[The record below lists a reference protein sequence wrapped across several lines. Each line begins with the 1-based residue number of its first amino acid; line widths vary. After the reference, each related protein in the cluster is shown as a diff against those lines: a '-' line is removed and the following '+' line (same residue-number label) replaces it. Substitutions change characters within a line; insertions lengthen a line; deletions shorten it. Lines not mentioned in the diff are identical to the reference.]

1 MANYPEIFS
10 GALYRTNISQ
20 LASYGAVKG
29 TPAKYR
35 SDKAG
40 KRMHSPDHLEVGM
53 GKVHRLLEEHG
64 KQGTLALDL
73 DRRVIEAAADYM
85 ADEEGGVGFIYSGFA
100 QAALPHRRLANDVT
114 WQVETEHVLLM
125 VEPGKRPIRG
135 GNPEY
140 IGVPYGS
147 RARLILLYLMTRAI
161 ETGSRE
167 VELGKSMRSWLDRM
181 GIPQGG
187 PSGKI
192 VRDQAERLSRCRLSF
207 QVSQGGKTGLI
218 NQNIVDSALFL
229 DEDGPPAIGRGVAHV
244 LDKVRLGESFF
255 EQLKK
260 HPIPLEESAIRALQ
274 GHSMALDIYC
284 WLAYR
289 LHVLPRAREVSW
301 SALKGQFGSGIRRL
315 DHFRPIFLQ
324 NLELALAVYPA
335 AQVEAGDRGVTL
347 LPSRSPVT
355 SKVHVLNRPIE
366 SR

>member
-1 MANYPEIFS
+1 
-10 GALYRTNISQ
+10 
-20 LASYGAVKG
+20 
-29 TPAKYR
+29 
-35 SDKAG
+35 
-40 KRMHSPDHLEVGM
+40 M
-53 GKVHRLLEEHG
+53 GNVHKLLEEHG
-64 KQGTLALDL
+64 KQGTLALDV

-100 QAALPHRRLANDVT
+100 QAALPHRKLADDAV
-114 WQVETEHVLLM
+114 WQVRTEHVLLM
-125 VEPGKRPIRG
+125 VQPGLRPTRE
-135 GNPEY
+135 GNPIP

-147 RARLILLYLMTRAI
+147 RARLVMLYLMTRAI

-167 VELGKSMRSWLDRM
+167 VELGRSMRHWLDRM

-187 PSGKI
+187 PSGRV

-218 NQNIVDSALFL
+218 NQNLVDSALFL
-229 DEDGPPAIGRGVAHV
+229 DDEEKPGSGRGVAHT
-244 LDKVRLGESFF
+244 LDKVRLSESFF
-255 EQLKK
+255 EQLRR
-260 HPIPLEESAIRALQ
+260 HPIPLEEAAIRALQ

-289 LHVLPRAREVSW
+289 LHVLSGPKDVSW

-335 AQVEAGDRGVTL
+335 AQIDITDRGATMV
-347 LPSRSPVT
+347 PSRSPVSPKIHILAPAKDRT
-355 SKVHVLNRPIE
+355 AR
-366 SR
+366 